1 MLEEKTT
8 ELNTSPEA
16 IPQQNINM
24 NYEASEDPKYT
35 VTPIIEEVK

>member
-16 IPQQNINM
+16 IP
-24 NYEASEDPKYT
+24 
-35 VTPIIEEVK
+35 